1 MQLNLRQAH
10 ELQTRI
16 NSTVKE
22 LQDEMELNVDLF
34 YEGEPAGVLS
44 DMTNRAMSDLETI
57 QKLLVLKAQI
67 RGNVA
72 KKNAQAGIDERL
84 SQIACL
90 QRMIEVYERAMGR
103 GMRQDLYAVKERL
116 ASRREA
122 HKANPDNGDRYS
134 CSDSFN
140 VDVFDK
146 KDHAEMKSRIKRFRK
161 EIREMN
167 EQVLQ
172 LNVNTYVTIE
182 EGAQVALLGD
192 LDLN

>member
-22 LQDEMELNVDLF
+22 LQDEMELHVDLF

-44 DMTNRAMSDLETI
+44 NMTNKAFGDLETI
-57 QKLLVLKAQI
+57 QKLLMIKAEL
-67 RGNVA
+67 RTKVA

-84 SQIACL
+84 SQIASL
-90 QRMIEVYERAMGR
+90 QRMIEAYERVMGR
-103 GMRQDLYAVKERL
+103 GMRQDLFAVKERL
-116 ASRREA
+116 ESRREA

-140 VDVFDK
+140 VDVLDK
-146 KDHAEMKSRIKRFRK
+146 KDHAEMKSRVKKFRR
-161 EIREMN
+161 EIRDMQ
-167 EQVLQ
+167 EQILQ
-172 LNVNTYVTIE
+172 LNVNTYVTLEQGI
-182 EGAQVALLGD
+182 VLLGD
-192 LDLN
+192 LEIS

>member
-22 LQDEMELNVDLF
+22 LQDDMELNVDLF
-34 YEGEPAGVLS
+34 YEGQPAGVLS
-44 DMTNRAMSDLETI
+44 DMTNKAFADLETI
-57 QKLLVLKAQI
+57 QKLLMIKSEL
-67 RGNVA
+67 RGKVS
-72 KKNAQAGIDERL
+72 KKNAQAGIDSRL

-90 QRMIEVYERAMGR
+90 QRMIEVYERVMGR
-103 GMRQDLYAVKERL
+103 GMRQDLHAVNERL

-146 KDHAEMKSRIKRFRK
+146 KDHSEFKSRIKNFRR
-161 EIREMN
+161 EIREIN

-172 LNVNTYVTIE
+172 LNVNTYVTIDD
-182 EGAQVALLGD
+182 GAQVSLLSD

>member
-22 LQDEMELNVDLF
+22 LQDEMELHVDLF

-44 DMTNRAMSDLETI
+44 NMTNKAFADLETI
-57 QKLLVLKAQI
+57 QKLLMIKSELRTK
-67 RGNVA
+67 VA
-72 KKNAQAGIDERL
+72 EKNAQAGIDGRL

-90 QRMIEVYERAMGR
+90 QRIIEAYERVMGR
-103 GMRQDLYAVKERL
+103 GMRQDLFAVKERL

-122 HKANPDNGDRYS
+122 HKANPDNSDRYS

-140 VDVFDK
+140 VDVLDK
-146 KDHAEMKSRIKRFRK
+146 KDHSEIKSRIKKFRR
-161 EIREMN
+161 EIRDMQ
-167 EQVLQ
+167 EQILQ
-172 LNVNTYVTIE
+172 LNVNTYVTLEQGI
-182 EGAQVALLGD
+182 VLLGD
-192 LDLN
+192 LEIA

>member
-16 NSTVKE
+16 NSSVKE

-34 YEGEPAGVLS
+34 YEGDPVGVLS
-44 DMTNRAMSDLETI
+44 NMTNRAMSDLETI
-57 QKLLVLKAQI
+57 QKLLMIKSEL
-67 RGNVA
+67 RGKVA
-72 KKNAQAGIDERL
+72 RKNAQAGIDDRL

-90 QRMIEVYERAMGR
+90 QRLIEVYERAMGR
-103 GMRQDLYAVKERL
+103 GMRNDLHAVKERL

-146 KDHAEMKSRIKRFRK
+146 KDHAEMRSRIKRFRR
-161 EIREMN
+161 EIRDTQ
-167 EQVLQ
+167 EQILQ
-172 LNVNTYVTIE
+172 LNVNTYVTLEQGI
-182 EGAQVALLGD
+182 VLLGD
-192 LDLN
+192 LEIS

>member
-34 YEGEPAGVLS
+34 YEGDPVGVLS
-44 DMTNRAMSDLETI
+44 NMTNKAFADLETI
-57 QKLLVLKAQI
+57 QKLLFIKTELRTK
-67 RGNVA
+67 VA
-72 KKNAQAGIDERL
+72 EKNAQVGIDGRL

-103 GMRQDLYAVKERL
+103 GMRQDLHAVKERL

-122 HKANPDNGDRYS
+122 HKANPDTGDRYS

-140 VDVFDK
+140 VDVLDK
-146 KDHAEMKSRIKRFRK
+146 KDHAEMKSRIKNFRR
-161 EIREMN
+161 EIRDTQ
-167 EQVLQ
+167 EQILQ
-172 LNVNTYVTIE
+172 LNVNTYVTIDD
-182 EGAQVALLGD
+182 GAQVAFLSD

>member
-44 DMTNRAMSDLETI
+44 NMTNKAFADLETI
-57 QKLLVLKAQI
+57 QKLLMIKAEL
-67 RGNVA
+67 RTKVA
-72 KKNAQAGIDERL
+72 EKNAQVGIDQRL

-90 QRMIEVYERAMGR
+90 QRMIEAYERVMGR
-103 GMRQDLYAVKERL
+103 GMRQDLFAVKERL

-140 VDVFDK
+140 VDVLDK
-146 KDHAEMKSRIKRFRK
+146 KDHAEMKSRIKSFRR
-161 EIREMN
+161 EIRDTN

-172 LNVNTYVTIE
+172 LNVNSYVTLEQGI
-182 EGAQVALLGD
+182 VLLGD
-192 LDLN
+192 LGIA

>member
-10 ELQTRI
+10 ELQTRD

-44 DMTNRAMSDLETI
+44 NMTNKAFADLETI
-57 QKLLVLKAQI
+57 QKLLMIKAEL
-67 RGNVA
+67 RTKVA
-72 KKNAQAGIDERL
+72 EKNAQVGIDQRL

-90 QRMIEVYERAMGR
+90 QRMIEAYERVMGR
-103 GMRQDLYAVKERL
+103 GMRQDLFAVKERL

-134 CSDSFN
+134 CSDSFS
-140 VDVFDK
+140 VEVLDK
-146 KDHAEMKSRIKRFRK
+146 KDHSEIKSRIKKFRR
-161 EIREMN
+161 EIRDMQ
-167 EQVLQ
+167 EQILQ
-172 LNVNTYVTIE
+172 LNVNTYVTLEQGI
-182 EGAQVALLGD
+182 VLLGD
-192 LDLN
+192 LEIA

>member
-44 DMTNRAMSDLETI
+44 NMTNKAFADLETI
-57 QKLLVLKAQI
+57 QKLLMIKAEL
-67 RGNVA
+67 RTKVA

-84 SQIACL
+84 SQIASL
-90 QRMIEVYERAMGR
+90 QRMIEAYERVMGR
-103 GMRQDLYAVKERL
+103 GMRQDLFAVKERL
-116 ASRREA
+116 ESRREA

-140 VDVFDK
+140 VDVLDK
-146 KDHAEMKSRIKRFRK
+146 KDHAEMKSRVKKFRR
-161 EIREMN
+161 EIRDMQ
-167 EQVLQ
+167 EQILQ
-172 LNVNTYVTIE
+172 LNVNTYVTLEQGI
-182 EGAQVALLGD
+182 VLLGD
-192 LDLN
+192 LEIS

>member
-22 LQDEMELNVDLF
+22 LQDEMETNVDLF

-44 DMTNRAMSDLETI
+44 NMTNRVFTDLETI
-57 QKLLVLKAQI
+57 QKLLMIKSELRTK
-67 RGNVA
+67 VA
-72 KKNAQAGIDERL
+72 EKNAQAGIDGRL

-90 QRMIEVYERAMGR
+90 QRIIEAYERVMGR
-103 GMRQDLYAVKERL
+103 GMRQDLFAVKERL

-122 HKANPDNGDRYS
+122 HKANPDNSDRYS

-140 VDVFDK
+140 VDVLDK
-146 KDHAEMKSRIKRFRK
+146 KDHSEIKSRIKKFRR
-161 EIREMN
+161 EIRDMQ
-167 EQVLQ
+167 EQILQ
-172 LNVNTYVTIE
+172 LNVNTYVTLE
-182 EGAQVALLGD
+182 QGTVLLGD
-192 LDLN
+192 LEIA

>member
-67 RGNVA
+67 RGKVA

-90 QRMIEVYERAMGR
+90 QRMIEVYDRAMGR
-103 GMRQDLYAVKERL
+103 GMRQDLFAVKERV

-122 HKANPDNGDRYS
+122 HKANPDNSDRYS

>member
-22 LQDEMELNVDLF
+22 LQDDMELNVDLF

-67 RGNVA
+67 RGKVA

-90 QRMIEVYERAMGR
+90 QRMIEVYDRAMGR
-103 GMRQDLYAVKERL
+103 GMRQDLFAVKERL

-122 HKANPDNGDRYS
+122 HKANPDNSDRYS

>member
-34 YEGEPAGVLS
+34 YEGDPVGVLS
-44 DMTNRAMSDLETI
+44 NMTNRAMSDLETI
-57 QKLLVLKAQI
+57 QKLLMIKSEL
-67 RGNVA
+67 RGKVA
-72 KKNAQAGIDERL
+72 RKNAQAGIDDRL

-90 QRMIEVYERAMGR
+90 QRLIEVYERAMGR
-103 GMRQDLYAVKERL
+103 GMRNDLHAVKERL

-122 HKANPDNGDRYS
+122 HKANPDNSDRYS

-146 KDHAEMKSRIKRFRK
+146 NDHSEIKSRIKKFRR
-161 EIREMN
+161 EIRDLQ
-167 EQVLQ
+167 EQILQ
-172 LNVNTYVTIE
+172 LNVNTYVTLEQGI
-182 EGAQVALLGD
+182 VLLGD
-192 LDLN
+192 LEIA

>member
-44 DMTNRAMSDLETI
+44 NMTNKAFADLETI
-57 QKLLVLKAQI
+57 QKLLMIKSELRTK
-67 RGNVA
+67 VA
-72 KKNAQAGIDERL
+72 EKNAQAGIDGRL

-90 QRMIEVYERAMGR
+90 QRIIEAYERVMGR
-103 GMRQDLYAVKERL
+103 GMRQDLFAIKERL

-140 VDVFDK
+140 VDVLDK
-146 KDHAEMKSRIKRFRK
+146 KDHAEMKSRVKKFRR
-161 EIREMN
+161 EIRDMQ
-167 EQVLQ
+167 EQILQ
-172 LNVNTYVTIE
+172 LNVNTYVTIDD
-182 EGAQVALLGD
+182 GAQVAFLGD

>member
-22 LQDEMELNVDLF
+22 LQDEMETNVDLF

-44 DMTNRAMSDLETI
+44 NMTSKVFTDLETI
-57 QKLLVLKAQI
+57 QKLLMIKSELRTK
-67 RGNVA
+67 VA
-72 KKNAQAGIDERL
+72 EKNAQAGIDGRL

-90 QRMIEVYERAMGR
+90 QRIIEAYERVMGR
-103 GMRQDLYAVKERL
+103 GMRQDLFAIKERL

-122 HKANPDNGDRYS
+122 HKANPDNSDRYS

-140 VDVFDK
+140 VDVLDK
-146 KDHAEMKSRIKRFRK
+146 KDHSEIKSRIKKFRR
-161 EIREMN
+161 EIRDMQ
-167 EQVLQ
+167 EQILQ
-172 LNVNTYVTIE
+172 LNVNTYVTLEQGI
-182 EGAQVALLGD
+182 VLLGD
-192 LDLN
+192 LEIS

>member
-22 LQDEMELNVDLF
+22 LQDDMELNVDLF
-34 YEGEPAGVLS
+34 YEGDPVGVLS
-44 DMTNRAMSDLETI
+44 NMTNRAMSDLETI
-57 QKLLVLKAQI
+57 QKLLMIKSEL
-67 RGNVA
+67 RGKVA
-72 KKNAQAGIDERL
+72 RKNAQAGIDDRL

-103 GMRQDLYAVKERL
+103 GMRQDLFAVKERV

-122 HKANPDNGDRYS
+122 HKANPDNSDRYS

-140 VDVFDK
+140 VDVLDK
-146 KDHAEMKSRIKRFRK
+146 KDHSEIKSRIKKFRR
-161 EIREMN
+161 EIRDLK
-167 EQVLQ
+167 EQILQ
-172 LNVNTYVTIE
+172 LNVNTYVILE
-182 EGAQVALLGD
+182 QGIVLLGD
-192 LDLN
+192 LEIA

>member
-22 LQDEMELNVDLF
+22 LQDEMETNVDLF

-44 DMTNRAMSDLETI
+44 NMTNRVFSDLETI
-57 QKLLVLKAQI
+57 QKLLMIKSELRTK
-67 RGNVA
+67 VA
-72 KKNAQAGIDERL
+72 EKNAQAGIDGRL

-90 QRMIEVYERAMGR
+90 QRIIEAYERVMGR
-103 GMRQDLYAVKERL
+103 GMRQDLFAVKERL

-122 HKANPDNGDRYS
+122 HKANPDNSDRYS

-140 VDVFDK
+140 VDVLDK
-146 KDHAEMKSRIKRFRK
+146 KDHSEIKSRIKKFRR
-161 EIREMN
+161 EIRDMQ
-167 EQVLQ
+167 EQILQ
-172 LNVNTYVTIE
+172 LNVNTYVTLEQGI
-182 EGAQVALLGD
+182 VLLGD
-192 LDLN
+192 LEIA

>member
-44 DMTNRAMSDLETI
+44 NMTNKAFADLETI

-67 RGNVA
+67 RGKVA

-167 EQVLQ
+167 EQVLV

-182 EGAQVALLGD
+182 EGPQVALIGD

>member
-67 RGNVA
+67 RGKVA

>member
-34 YEGEPAGVLS
+34 YEGDPVGVLS
-44 DMTNRAMSDLETI
+44 NMTNKAMSDLESI
-57 QKLLVLKAQI
+57 QKLLMIKSEL
-67 RGNVA
+67 RGKVS
-72 KKNAQAGIDERL
+72 KKNAQAGIDQRL

-103 GMRQDLYAVKERL
+103 GMRQDLHAVKERL

-122 HKANPDNGDRYS
+122 HKVNPDNMDRYS

-146 KDHAEMKSRIKRFRK
+146 KDHAEIKSRIKNFRR
-161 EIREMN
+161 EIREIN

-172 LNVNTYVTIE
+172 LNVNTYVTIDD
-182 EGAQVALLGD
+182 GAQVALLGD

>member
-34 YEGEPAGVLS
+34 YEAEPAGVLS
-44 DMTNRAMSDLETI
+44 NMTNKAFADLETI

-67 RGNVA
+67 RAKVA

-103 GMRQDLYAVKERL
+103 GMRQDLYAIKERL

-167 EQVLQ
+167 EQVLV

-182 EGAQVALLGD
+182 EGPQVALIGD

>member
-22 LQDEMELNVDLF
+22 LQDEMETNVDLF

-44 DMTNRAMSDLETI
+44 NMTNKAFADLETI
-57 QKLLVLKAQI
+57 QKLLMIKAEL
-67 RGNVA
+67 RTKVA

-84 SQIACL
+84 SQIASL
-90 QRMIEVYERAMGR
+90 QRMIEAYERVMGR
-103 GMRQDLYAVKERL
+103 GMRQDLFAVKERL
-116 ASRREA
+116 ESRREA

-140 VDVFDK
+140 VDVLDK
-146 KDHAEMKSRIKRFRK
+146 KDHAEMKSRVKKFRR
-161 EIREMN
+161 EIRDMQ
-167 EQVLQ
+167 EQILQ
-172 LNVNTYVTIE
+172 LNVNTYVTLE
-182 EGAQVALLGD
+182 QGTVLLGE
-192 LDLN
+192 LEIA

>member
-44 DMTNRAMSDLETI
+44 NMTNKAFADLETI
-57 QKLLVLKAQI
+57 QKLLMIKAEL
-67 RGNVA
+67 RTKVA

-84 SQIACL
+84 SQIASL
-90 QRMIEVYERAMGR
+90 QRMIEAYERVMGR
-103 GMRQDLYAVKERL
+103 GMRQELFAVKERL
-116 ASRREA
+116 DSRREA

-140 VDVFDK
+140 VDVLDK
-146 KDHAEMKSRIKRFRK
+146 KDHAEMKSRVKKFRR
-161 EIREMN
+161 EIRDMQ
-167 EQVLQ
+167 EQILQ
-172 LNVNTYVTIE
+172 LNVNTYVTLEQGI
-182 EGAQVALLGD
+182 VLLGD
-192 LDLN
+192 LEIS

>member
-67 RGNVA
+67 RGKVA

-167 EQVLQ
+167 EQVLV

-182 EGAQVALLGD
+182 EGPQVALIGD

>member
-22 LQDEMELNVDLF
+22 LQDDMELSVDLF
-34 YEGEPAGVLS
+34 YEGDPVGVLS
-44 DMTNRAMSDLETI
+44 NMTNRAMTELETI
-57 QKLLVLKAQI
+57 QKLLMIKSELRAK
-67 RGNVA
+67 VA
-72 KKNAQAGIDERL
+72 EKNAQVGIDQRL

-103 GMRQDLYAVKERL
+103 GMRNDLHAVKERL

-146 KDHAEMKSRIKRFRK
+146 KDHSEIKSRIKNFRR
-161 EIREMN
+161 EIRDTN

-172 LNVNTYVTIE
+172 LNVNSYVTLEQGI
-182 EGAQVALLGD
+182 VLLGD
-192 LDLN
+192 LGIS

>member
-44 DMTNRAMSDLETI
+44 NMTNKAFGDLETI
-57 QKLLVLKAQI
+57 QKLLMIKAEL
-67 RGNVA
+67 RTKVA
-72 KKNAQAGIDERL
+72 EKNAQVGIDQRL

-90 QRMIEVYERAMGR
+90 QRMIEAYERVMGR
-103 GMRQDLYAVKERL
+103 GMRQDLFAVKERL

-140 VDVFDK
+140 VDVLDK
-146 KDHAEMKSRIKRFRK
+146 KDHAEMKSRIKSFRR
-161 EIREMN
+161 EIRDTN

-172 LNVNTYVTIE
+172 LNVNSYVTLEQGI
-182 EGAQVALLGD
+182 VLLGD
-192 LDLN
+192 LGIA

>member
-22 LQDEMELNVDLF
+22 LQDEMETNVDLF

-44 DMTNRAMSDLETI
+44 NMTNKVFSDLETI
-57 QKLLVLKAQI
+57 QKLLMIKSELRTK
-67 RGNVA
+67 VA
-72 KKNAQAGIDERL
+72 EKNAQAGIDGRL

-90 QRMIEVYERAMGR
+90 QRIIEAYERVMGR
-103 GMRQDLYAVKERL
+103 GMRQDLFAVKERL

-122 HKANPDNGDRYS
+122 HKANPDNSDRYS

-140 VDVFDK
+140 VDVLDK
-146 KDHAEMKSRIKRFRK
+146 KDHSEIKSRIKKFRR
-161 EIREMN
+161 EIRDMQ
-167 EQVLQ
+167 EQILQ
-172 LNVNTYVTIE
+172 LNVNTYVTLE
-182 EGAQVALLGD
+182 QGTVLLGD
-192 LDLN
+192 LEIA

>member
-22 LQDEMELNVDLF
+22 LQDEMETNVDLF

-44 DMTNRAMSDLETI
+44 NMTSKVFTDLETI
-57 QKLLVLKAQI
+57 QKLLMIKSELRTK
-67 RGNVA
+67 VA
-72 KKNAQAGIDERL
+72 EKNAQAGIDGRL

-90 QRMIEVYERAMGR
+90 QRIIEAYERVMGR
-103 GMRQDLYAVKERL
+103 GMRQDLFAIKERL

-122 HKANPDNGDRYS
+122 HKANPDNSDRYS

-140 VDVFDK
+140 VDVLDK
-146 KDHAEMKSRIKRFRK
+146 KDHSEIKSRIKKFRR
-161 EIREMN
+161 EIRDMQ
-167 EQVLQ
+167 EQILQ
-172 LNVNTYVTIE
+172 LNVNTYVTLE
-182 EGAQVALLGD
+182 QGTVLLGD
-192 LDLN
+192 LEIA

>member
-22 LQDEMELNVDLF
+22 LQDDMELNVDLF

-44 DMTNRAMSDLETI
+44 DMTNRVFTDLETI
-57 QKLLVLKAQI
+57 QKLLMIKSELRTK
-67 RGNVA
+67 VA
-72 KKNAQAGIDERL
+72 EKNAQAGIDGRL

-90 QRMIEVYERAMGR
+90 QRIIEAYERVMGR
-103 GMRQDLYAVKERL
+103 GMRQDLFAVKERL

-122 HKANPDNGDRYS
+122 HKANPDNSDRYS

-140 VDVFDK
+140 VDVLDK
-146 KDHAEMKSRIKRFRK
+146 KDHSEIKSRIKKFRR
-161 EIREMN
+161 EIRDMQ
-167 EQVLQ
+167 EQILQ
-172 LNVNTYVTIE
+172 LNVNTYVTLE
-182 EGAQVALLGD
+182 QGTVLLGE
-192 LDLN
+192 LEIT

>member
-34 YEGEPAGVLS
+34 YEAEPAGVLS
-44 DMTNRAMSDLETI
+44 NMTNKAFADLETI
-57 QKLLVLKAQI
+57 QKLLMIKAEL
-67 RGNVA
+67 RTKVA
-72 KKNAQAGIDERL
+72 EKNAQVGIDQRL

-90 QRMIEVYERAMGR
+90 QRMIEAYERVMGR
-103 GMRQDLYAVKERL
+103 GMRQDLFAVKERL

-140 VDVFDK
+140 VDVLDK
-146 KDHAEMKSRIKRFRK
+146 KDHAEMKSRIKSFRR
-161 EIREMN
+161 EIRDTN

-172 LNVNTYVTIE
+172 LNVNSYVTLEQGI
-182 EGAQVALLGD
+182 VLLGD
-192 LDLN
+192 LGIA

>member
-22 LQDEMELNVDLF
+22 LQDDMELNVDLF

-67 RGNVA
+67 RGKVA